1 MKNKSLF
8 ALQVVTEEKII
19 VGSLKPEDCYKLLAF
34 NMQVTIII
42 KKVAWSLDIPLANNQ
57 KISK

>member
-19 VGSLKPEDCYKLLAF
+19 VGSLKLEDCYKLFTF
-34 NMQVTIII
+34 NMQVAIIII
-42 KKVAWSLDIPLANNQ
+42 KSRLELGYRTCKQPKN
-57 KISK
+57 K